1 MSRSKSNNASVSYNM
16 SSSCRNNPKKVTN
29 DALAPTLTALNKQI
43 GDRHR
48 ERKAAQTDEEARADA
63 AKHTDYHQ
71 RIVKP
76 VKHFKTE
83 VKNEG
88 MKEGTG
94 YQDEGITGRRQ
105 ASVQGG

>member
-1 MSRSKSNNASVSYNM
+1 MSESNNASVSYNM
-16 SSSCRNNPKKVTN
+16 SGPCRNNPKKVTN

-63 AKHTDYHQ
+63 AKHTGYHQ

-76 VKHFKTE
+76 VKYFKTE
-83 VKNEG
+83 AKNEG
-88 MKEGTG
+88 MKEEVECK
-94 YQDEGITGRRQ
+94 DEGIPGRNQ